1 MSQCLKAK
9 EGFCAKSCSFTILLV
24 ENVPISSRIEKSDG
38 ILLTLYYIE
47 KNSSVNKEIRKKEKK
62 RKKKHKLPLFFSRA
76 DLIRTPNI

>member
-1 MSQCLKAK
+1 MF
-9 EGFCAKSCSFTILLV
+9 EGQGTVSVQNRAPLRFSSWKMFRSRRGSKSLMVFLSPYI
-24 ENVPISSRIEKSDG
+24 
-38 ILLTLYYIE
+38 IE